1 MYKTN
6 VLFCLNGSGEVLLI
20 CYLNAP
26 DDVFLTWP
34 QQAQA
39 TFLSHL
45 TFTVVV
51 VDAYREAQAAGFG
64 TRAPGSGLDQAVL
77 LPG

>member
-1 MYKTN
+1 MYKTDAFSN
-6 VLFCLNGSGEVLLI
+6 LNTFGKVSQI
-20 CYLNAP
+20 NYLNAL

-34 QQAQA
+34 QQAQT

-45 TFTVVV
+45 TFTVVI
-51 VDAYREAQAAGFG
+51 VDAYRKAQAAGFG

>member
-1 MYKTN
+1 MYKTD
-6 VLFCLNGSGEVLLI
+6 VLLSFNDSRKVSLI
-20 CYLNAP
+20 CYLNTP

-39 TFLSHL
+39 TFLPHL

-51 VDAYREAQAAGFG
+51 VDTYREAQAAGFG

>member
-1 MYKTN
+1 M
-6 VLFCLNGSGEVLLI
+6 NGSGKLSVI

-26 DDVFLTWP
+26 EDVFLTWP
-34 QQAQA
+34 QQAQSP
-39 TFLSHL
+39 FLPHL